1 MNPPVTL
8 TYSTMSNGWT
18 SRWAFIPDW
27 MIGMNNTFYTWSDGN
42 LYKHDTNISRNTF
55 YGTQY
60 PSTITTVLNE
70 SPTEVKMFKTLVI
83 DSDKSWDA
91 ELFTDLEVGIID
103 DSYFK
108 AKEGEWY
115 AYIRRPDDNT
125 VDTASLSVQGIG
137 ALTSFISTTISFPD
151 NIENK
156 VSVTD
161 RVYTLDGL
169 GQLVY
174 LGQVDAVIFNSLNI
188 SSLVGPPLFYGM
200 YILVAKN
207 NMVESYG
214 LRGYYMQAKLTINTP
229 KSTEKFELF
238 SIESSVFKSY
248 P

>member
-42 LYKHDTNISRNTF
+42 LYKHDTNVSRNTF

-60 PSTITTVLNE
+60 PSSIKTVLNE
-70 SPTEVKMFKTLVI
+70 SPTEIKMFKTLVI

-91 ELFTDLEVGIID
+91 DLLTDLEIGIID

-115 AYIRRPDDNT
+115 AFIRRPDDNT
-125 VDTASLSVQGIG
+125 VDTASLSVQGVG
-137 ALTSFISTTISFPD
+137 ALTSFTSLSMSFSYE
-151 NIENK
+151 IENK

-174 LGQVDAVIFNSLNI
+174 LGQAIGVSSSTISF

-214 LRGYYMQAKLTINTP
+214 LRGYYMQVELTINTP
-229 KSTEKFELF
+229 KSTSQFELF